1 MALVSINKAA
11 QLAGVSRQ
19 HLYKMAADGKISVD
33 KSLLPGRSG
42 NSAKDYRQL
51 IDTSELYRVFG
62 QLQKNVIGDQAGD
75 ADKKIEE
82 LEFNVE
88 ALKNVISDREEQLR
102 QAQIREEWLRRQ
114 IDENQNIVKLLTYKK
129 AEAKDGS
136 ADLISIADYN
146 AMVVRA
152 RQKVAQLKEQNKV
165 LKNKGFFS
173 WLFNR

>member
-1 MALVSINKAA
+1 MALVSINTAA

-33 KSLLPGRSG
+33 KNLLPGRSG

-51 IDTSELYRVFG
+51 IDTSEIYRVFG
-62 QLQKNVIGDQAGD
+62 QLQKNVIDNQTVD
-75 ADKKIEE
+75 VDRKIEE

-88 ALKNVISDREEQLR
+88 ALKTIINDREEQLR

-114 IDENQNIVKLLTYKK
+114 IDESQNVVKLLTYNKS
-129 AEAKDGS
+129 ETRDGLT
-136 ADLISIADYN
+136 DLIPIADYN

-152 RQKVAQLKEQNKV
+152 RQKVSQLKEQNKI
-165 LKNKGFFS
+165 LRNKGFFS

>member
-33 KSLLPGRSG
+33 KNLLPGRSG

-62 QLQKNVIGDQAGD
+62 QFQKNVIDDQTAD
-75 ADKKIEE
+75 VDKKIEE

-88 ALKNVISDREEQLR
+88 ALKTIINDREDQLH
-102 QAQIREEWLRRQ
+102 QSQIREEWLRRQ
-114 IDENQNIVKLLTYKK
+114 IDESQNIVKLLTYNKS
-129 AEAKDGS
+129 ETKDGS
-136 ADLISIADYN
+136 SDLIPIAYYN

-152 RQKVAQLKEQNKV
+152 RQKVAQLTEQNKI
-165 LKNKGFFS
+165 LRNKAFFT
-173 WLFNR
+173 WLFNK

>member
-62 QLQKNVIGDQAGD
+62 QLQKSVIDDQTGD

-82 LEFNVE
+82 LEFNVAE
-88 ALKNVISDREEQLR
+88 LKKVISDREAQLH
-102 QAQIREEWLRRQ
+102 QAQMREEWLRRQ
-114 IDENQNIVKLLTYKK
+114 IDESQNIVKLLTYNRE
-129 AEAKDGS
+129 EAKGGS
-136 ADLISIADYN
+136 IDLIPIAEYN
-146 AMVVRA
+146 AMVLRA
-152 RQKVAQLKEQNKV
+152 RQKVAQLKEQNKI
-165 LKNKGFFS
+165 LKNNGFFS

>member
-11 QLAGVSRQ
+11 QLAGISRQ

-62 QLQKNVIGDQAGD
+62 KLQKSAIDDQTGD
-75 ADKKIEE
+75 ADKKIGE

-88 ALKNVISDREEQLR
+88 KLKKVIIDREDQLH
-102 QAQIREEWLRRQ
+102 QAQMREEWLRRQ
-114 IDENQNIVKLLTYKK
+114 IDESQNIVKLLTYSK
-129 AEAKDGS
+129 AEAKGGS
-136 ADLISIADYN
+136 TDLIPIADYN
-146 AMVVRA
+146 AMVIRA
-152 RQKVAQLKEQNKV
+152 RQKVAQLKEQNKI